1 MNQILAVSGKKGGD
15 RNEIPKVTIKQTRE
29 KKKRKE
35 EKQL

>member
-15 RNEIPKVTIKQTRE
+15 RNEIPKVTIKQVRE
-29 KKKRKE
+29 KRKE